1 MITNKPSKNT
11 ALTEVE
17 RHRRFLDAAE
27 KAGAS
32 GKPEDFDLA
41 FKKVV
46 KATPKIRADSKNA
59 SPVKG
64 LGDS

>member
-11 ALTEVE
+11 ALTDVE

-46 KATPKIRADSKNA
+46 KATPRILPIRKRES
-59 SPVKG
+59 G
-64 LGDS
+64 QRTR